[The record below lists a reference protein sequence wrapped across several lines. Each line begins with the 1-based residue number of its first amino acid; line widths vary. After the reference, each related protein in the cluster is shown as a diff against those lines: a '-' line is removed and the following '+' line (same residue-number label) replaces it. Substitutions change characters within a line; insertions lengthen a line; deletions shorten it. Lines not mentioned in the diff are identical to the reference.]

1 MTLTQI
7 SSRGVEDTLR
17 WSLGASGIDHFTF
30 TGPGLTGTVN
40 DPTIYLSRGQ
50 TYIFENNNSANA
62 HPFQI
67 QSTSGAGGTVYNT
80 GVTNNGGAGG
90 TEIKITVAHDAPDN
104 LYYQCTAHG
113 QMGGTIFIT
122 GAVADGSITSTK
134 IADATIVAGDLAND
148 AVTSEKIADNPSF
161 SGTSGIKLPIGS
173 SADRVNTEGIL
184 RYNSQLDLPEYYN
197 GTSWI
202 AIDSPPPVNSISPTE
217 VDSNAGGNETFTVSG
232 DRFSIGVAA
241 EFTSNTGVTVTP
253 TTVTRNSTTQL
264 TLVVPRSSFVNAQE
278 PYDLKVTNASGLS
291 STLADQINVDTTPTW
306 TTSSGTLATILL
318 DQTGTHATVAATD
331 ADGDTIAYSVVSG
344 SLPGGLSL
352 NSSTGVISG
361 TPSNVIASTTSNFT
375 LRATAAGKTVDRS
388 FAIVVNPTNYF
399 GDGSDGSLST

>member
-17 WSLGASGIDHFTF
+17 WSLGASGSNHYTF

-50 TYIFENNNSANA
+50 TYIFENNSGG

-67 QSTSGAGGTVYNT
+67 QSTAGSGGSAYNT
-80 GVTNNGGAGG
+80 GVTNNGGGNG

-104 LYYQCTAHG
+104 LYYQCTSHS

-148 AVTSEKIADNPSF
+148 AVTSDKIADNPSF
-161 SGTSGIKLPIGS
+161 SGTSGIKLPIGNTS
-173 SADRVNTEGIL
+173 ERVNTEGIL

-197 GTSWI
+197 GTAWI
-202 AIDSPPPVNSISPTE
+202 SIDSPPPVNSISPAD
-217 VDSNAGGNETFTVSG
+217 VDSNAGGNETFTVTG

-241 EFTSNTGVTVTP
+241 VFTSNTGVTVTP
-253 TTVTRNSTTQL
+253 NTVTRNSATQL

-291 STLADQINVDTTPTW
+291 TILADQLTVDSAPTW
-306 TTSSGTLATILL
+306 TTSSGTLATIRE

-331 ADGDTIAYSVVSG
+331 ADGETISYSVASG

-361 TPSNVIASTTSNFT
+361 DPTDVTGSTTSNFT
-375 LRATAAGKTVDRS
+375 LRATAGGKTVDRS

>member
-17 WSLGASGIDHFTF
+17 WSLGASGTDHYTF

-50 TYIFENNNSANA
+50 TYIFENNSGG

-67 QSTSGAGGTVYNT
+67 QSTAGSGGSAYNT
-80 GVTNNGGAGG
+80 GVTNNGGGNG

-104 LYYQCTAHG
+104 LYYQCTSHS

-148 AVTSEKIADNPSF
+148 AVTSDKIADNPSF
-161 SGTSGIKLPIGS
+161 SGTSGIKLPIGNTS
-173 SADRVNTEGIL
+173 ERVNTEGIL

-197 GTSWI
+197 GTAWI
-202 AIDSPPPVNSISPTE
+202 SIDSPPPVNSISPAD
-217 VDSNAGGNETFTVSG
+217 VDSNAGGNETFTVTG

-241 EFTSNTGVTVTP
+241 VFTSNTGVTVTP
-253 TTVTRNSTTQL
+253 NTVTRNSATQL

-291 STLADQINVDTTPTW
+291 TILADQLTVDSAPTW
-306 TTSSGTLATILL
+306 TTSSGTLATIRE

-331 ADGDTIAYSVVSG
+331 ADGETISYSVASG

-361 TPSNVIASTTSNFT
+361 DPTDVTGSTTSNFT
-375 LRATAAGKTVDRS
+375 LRATAGGKTVDRS